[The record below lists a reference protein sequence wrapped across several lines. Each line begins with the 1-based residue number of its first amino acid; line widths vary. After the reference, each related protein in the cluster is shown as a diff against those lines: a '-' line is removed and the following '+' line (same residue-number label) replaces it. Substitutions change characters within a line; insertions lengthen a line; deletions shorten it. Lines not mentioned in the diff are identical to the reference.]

1 MPLPVPGLFTYSI
14 PEELEEAAETG
25 RRAIVPFGPRKFYS
39 GIIARTHSEKP
50 TDIEIKD
57 ISDIMDDHPVVL
69 PLQLR
74 FWKWIGSY
82 YMSHPGDIL
91 KAALPSGLRIAS
103 ETTIESTGKTQ
114 EEQKLNETQNK
125 ILDLLHDAGEMT
137 LSQLSLSTGIKNL
150 MPAVGRLIDTGAVR
164 LKEKMRGKYRPRL
177 ETRVRFPRHLSE
189 TDIETYFKE
198 HNRADKQKEIIGKYI
213 ELSEWDGDNNTAENV
228 TKRDLMTLSEAPDS
242 SYKALITSEILEEY
256 KVEIGRLA
264 DDLPRTHEIKQLNPA
279 QSHALEEIKSGFK
292 EKNVC
297 LLHGVTS
304 SGKTEIYIHLIEE
317 TLKKGGQV
325 LYLLPEIALTT
336 QITERLQRV
345 FGDKLGVYH
354 SKYPDAERVEI
365 WNKQIS
371 DHPYQLI
378 LGVRSSVLLPF
389 HNLQLVIVDEE
400 HENTYKQQDPSP
412 RYNARNASIVLATMT
427 KAKVLLGTA
436 TPSIESYNNATN
448 GKYKLVELT
457 ERYKDIKLPEIKVE
471 NIQELAR
478 KKMMHGPF
486 SPRLL
491 EETRKALENN
501 QQVILFQNR
510 RGYSP
515 VVKCNTC
522 GWTPRCTICDVS
534 LTHHRATA
542 RMTCHYCGTQYD
554 IPAACPECGGT
565 DLRSQ
570 GFGTERIENEVRRL
584 IPGARTARM
593 DFDTTQTR
601 SSYEKI
607 IENFQEGRTDI
618 LIGTQMV
625 SKGLDFDHVSVVG
638 ILDADQMLN
647 YPDFRSHERA
657 YQLMAQVSGRAG
669 RKDRRGLV
677 ILQTREPE
685 LPVISQV
692 VNNDYRGLYS
702 DQEAQRRLFRY
713 PPYIRMIEICIRHK
727 QEWAADDAARMMA
740 QILNDNIG
748 SGILGPVRPPVA
760 RIQNWHIRKI
770 MLKIDP
776 ASAIDDIKTYLV
788 QVKDYIMT
796 DKRFRSLR
804 VHFDVDP

>member
-1 MPLPVPGLFTYSI
+1 
-14 PEELEEAAETG
+14 
-25 RRAIVPFGPRKFYS
+25 
-39 GIIARTHSEKP
+39 
-50 TDIEIKD
+50 
-57 ISDIMDDHPVVL
+57 MDDHPIVL

-74 FWKWIGSY
+74 FWKWISSY

-103 ETTIESTGKTQ
+103 ETTVQATGKI
-114 EEQKLNETQNK
+114 QKGQTLNDTQNK
-125 ILDLLHDAGEMT
+125 ILDLLHDTGRMT
-137 LSQLSLSTGIKNL
+137 LKDLSLSTGIKNL
-150 MPAVGRLIDTGAVR
+150 MPAVGRLIDTGAVQ
-164 LKEKMRGKYRPRL
+164 LHEKMSSKYRPRL
-177 ETRVRFPRHLSE
+177 ETRVRFPHKLSE
-189 TDIETYFKE
+189 SDIDQYFIQHE
-198 HNRADKQKEIIGKYI
+198 RADKQKEIIGRYI
-213 ELSEWDGDNNTAENV
+213 ELSAWDGDNENTENV
-228 TKRDLMTLSEAPDS
+228 TKRELMTLADASDS
-242 SYKALITSEILEEY
+242 SYKALLTSEILEEY
-256 KVEIGRLA
+256 KVEIGRLS
-264 DDLPRTHEIKQLNPA
+264 DDLRPTHEIKQLNHA
-279 QSHALEEIKSGFK
+279 QSHALEEIKAGFK

-317 TLKKGGQV
+317 ILKEGGQV

-371 DHPYQLI
+371 CNPYQLI

-389 HNLQLVIVDEE
+389 RDLQLVIVDEE
-400 HENTYKQQDPSP
+400 HENTYKQQDPAP

-436 TPSIESYNNATN
+436 TPSIESYNNAIS
-448 GKYKLVELT
+448 GKYNLVELT
-457 ERYKDIKLPEIKVE
+457 ERYKDIKLPEIRVE

-478 KKMMHGPF
+478 KKMMQGPF
-486 SPRLL
+486 SPHLL
-491 EETRKALENN
+491 EETRKALENK

-522 GWTPRCTICDVS
+522 GWTPRCSICDVS
-534 LTHHRATA
+534 LTHHRASA
-542 RMTCHYCGTQYD
+542 RMSCHYCGTQYD
-554 IPAACPECGGT
+554 IPAACPECGST
-565 DLRSQ
+565 DLRSR
-570 GFGTERIENEVRRL
+570 GFGTERIEDEVRRL
-584 IPGARTARM
+584 IPAARTARM

-601 SSYEKI
+601 NSYEKI
-607 IENFQEGRTDI
+607 IEDFQEGRTDI

-638 ILDADQMLN
+638 ILDADQMIN

-657 YQLMAQVSGRAG
+657 YQLMAQVAGRAG

-685 LPVISQV
+685 LPVIQQV
-692 VNNDYRGLYS
+692 VDNDYRGLYD

-713 PPYIRMIEICIRHK
+713 PPYVRMIEIWIRHK

-740 QILNDNIG
+740 QVLNDNLG
-748 SGILGPVRPPVA
+748 RGILGPVRPPVA
-760 RIQNWHIRKI
+760 RIQNWYIRKI
-770 MLKIDP
+770 MLKIDLAAP
-776 ASAIDDIKTYLV
+776 TEEIKKYLV
-788 QVKDYIMT
+788 KVKDYVMA